1 MANLDNTDEK
11 LTTQDDFSE
20 LFIKYVDAMVD
31 FEHFSRETLVDVL
44 CRLARSFRLTK
55 VVTEFYRSSVDEKD
69 GKGEILCDFNE
80 GSADIVVLKK
90 ELISRTG
97 AIVRAIAYSAKG
109 TEHLSN
115 KEEQQLD
122 ICLRSMMSY
131 IGRNRM
137 QTAIENLAFHDNNGY
152 PNFAYFFCHL
162 EKMNKTGGFN
172 GFTAIMYNLKDFS
185 VINRDLGFEEGNAVM
200 KAHFDTLRD
209 MIGNSGTVCR
219 VGGDNFAAIFPN
231 EMLEKILAFFEGTPI
246 IYDRLTSSS
255 AIVSAYA
262 GVFIIPSD
270 FKYERP
276 GNIVE
281 MILPTCQTAKI
292 SDGTD
297 VVYASMQYIEDKENA
312 SKIRKHFEEAL
323 NNYEFHA
330 YYQPKVNVET
340 GRITGA
346 EALCRWIRDGRIIPP
361 MDFIPILERNTDI
374 FRLDFYMLDL
384 VCKNIRKWLDEGK
397 NVVRISINF
406 SRKHLTDPELLDKI
420 VSIINRYDIP
430 YEYIEIELTET
441 TTEGDY
447 LKLKKLVEG
456 LTKIG
461 IHTSIDDFGIGYS
474 SINLIRELPWNV
486 MKIDRSL
493 LPISSTDQKDL
504 STVLYKHITAMASD
518 MGIECLTEG
527 IETAEQVQI
536 LRDNY
541 CLYAQGYYYDKPL
554 PLDEFEKRLEIGQY
568 PIN

>member
-1 MANLDNTDEK
+1 MVNKKLHFTNL
-11 LTTQDDFSE
+11 
-20 LFIKYVDAMVD
+20 
-31 FEHFSRETLVDVL
+31 
-44 CRLARSFRLTK
+44 
-55 VVTEFYRSSVDEKD
+55 
-69 GKGEILCDFNE
+69 
-80 GSADIVVLKK
+80 
-90 ELISRTG
+90 
-97 AIVRAIAYSAKG
+97 
-109 TEHLSN
+109 
-115 KEEQQLD
+115 
-122 ICLRSMMSY
+122 
-131 IGRNRM
+131 
-137 QTAIENLAFHDNNGY
+137 Y
-152 PNFAYFFCHL
+152 PNFAYFFRHL

-172 GFTAIMYNLKDFS
+172 GFTAIMYNLKNFS
-185 VINRDLGFEEGNAVM
+185 VLNRDLGFEEGNAVM

-219 VGGDNFAAIFPN
+219 VGGDSFAAIFPN

-292 SDGTD
+292 SDETD
-297 VVYASMQYIEDKENA
+297 VVYASMQYIEDKENV
-312 SKIRKHFEEAL
+312 SKIRRHFEEAL

-340 GRITGA
+340 GRIIGA

-397 NVVRISINF
+397 NVVRISINC
-406 SRKHLTDPELLDKI
+406 SRKHLADPELLDKI

-447 LKLKKLVEG
+447 LKLKKLVES

-474 SINLIRELPWNV
+474 SLNLIRELPWNV

-504 STVLYKHITAMASD
+504 STVLYNHITAMASD

-527 IETAEQVQI
+527 VETAEQVQI
-536 LRDNY
+536 LRDNH